1 MSLFPGALIR
11 RQRMRQNWSQEGLC
25 SGICAVSYLSKI
37 EQGKVQA
44 GEDILLP
51 LLERLGIRYETD
63 PDFLARAGA
72 LIDRLYEDVYDGLSL
87 LDSAPVEGR
96 LAEPPPICWTCCCW
110 RASSSGGPRTP
121 PWGNSSPA

>member
-87 LDSAPVEGR
+87 LDQ
-96 LAEPPPICWTCCCW
+96 C
-110 RASSSGGPRTP
+110 
-121 PWGNSSPA
+121 